1 MKVHPIDIT
10 LVIKTQFELY
20 LLLLYALYTYDL
32 LIIGV
37 MQIDALV
44 AFEGSRTREE
54 NLAYVSLEKRVG
66 QVLGGGAMIHING
79 M

>member
-1 MKVHPIDIT
+1 
-10 LVIKTQFELY
+10 
-20 LLLLYALYTYDL
+20 
-32 LIIGV
+32 